1 MKIVVIGA
9 GAMGSI
15 YGGRLSLHNEVTL
28 VDTNPKVVEAVAEN
42 GLKLQENGMDN
53 IYHPAAKTSTKGMDF
68 ADLVIVLVKAP
79 YTKAALSSDRN
90 VIGPDT
96 YVITLQNGSGHEDI
110 LSGFVDL
117 SHIIIGKTEDDGT
130 VLGAAYIRHGGVGNT
145 NVGMLTEDKE
155 NFLPKLKEAFDG
167 CGFNVRIQP
176 KIQQLIWNK
185 LFTNVSLSTVT
196 GLLQVNMGYIAKNEY
211 AWNLT
216 MMLLHEAVETAHALG
231 LEADEAALAEQI
243 RPVHGQMPDEA
254 EEIRLEAYPMRQLLS
269 MISRGDIVD
278 AKTVAGITAYAA
290 RQRLQS

>member
-1 MKIVVIGA
+1 M
-9 GAMGSI
+9 
-15 YGGRLSLHNEVTL
+15 TL

-79 YTKAALSSDRN
+79 YTKAALFSDRN

-155 NFLPKLKEAFDG
+155 NFLPKLKEAFEG

-243 RPVHGQMPDEA
+243 RKTSEGSPEGVTSICSDVRAGRRTEVDTISGSVVRAAKKAGVPVPCHEFLVNA
-254 EEIRLEAYPMRQLLS
+254 IHALEGRNL
-269 MISRGDIVD
+269 
-278 AKTVAGITAYAA
+278 
-290 RQRLQS
+290 